1 MTKPTMK
8 ESPKSP
14 RWPKLRDPRVPAKV
28 RLRGPEATRT
38 NPRMEAAI
46 RSDGFWTSATMTSP
60 RLEMPPDLPAP
71 QSARENRENRDRAPR
86 QRLQDALDEKM
97 AKTTQ
102 SCFAHA
108 RAQAVARLATPKE
121 PGASE
126 RTQRRALSREYA
138 AYAKEAA
145 AALLPD
151 VAATSEGFHD
161 LWHTSGDDGYKSAI
175 FHAAVR
181 CRELQRSFGIEDNSD
196 GTYVFGGGEGGP
208 ELFRLHQACVL
219 FEELGRVSSP
229 LRDTLR
235 FLQREML
242 NCIFANYKTGADL
255 LQLTPFFVLRSHEM
269 THIEECEQRRA
280 EADLEIE
287 ASHRRLEEAKKQVQS
302 LKQQLQKDRQNA
314 QKENESYEVVI
325 SQRNELR
332 QKIEG
337 LRESNNLRFDE
348 LRETNAELSSLQAS
362 SYLTRKDLDQARKDM
377 ATMNVQL
384 KESNAKVLMLSKR
397 VSDLQDA
404 LALMSNEGSRISSK
418 VVSRNAP
425 QGANLELPNELEM
438 ELNVI
443 TSRVSS
449 KKKKKAEDPSAH
461 FGHERSTVDGR
472 RLLRALM
479 PQGGYQVVLK
489 ATVED
494 QMGLQPAST
503 PAVAAAAAAA
513 SRRGGKEGIPPV
525 LIVSGEAFAALAIS
539 QGLPLPPDP
548 LQYTAH
554 DDEDL
559 VKEVGHD
566 VQLLSEEYGMLL
578 ELYRGLRQDLK
589 RTLRLVPDFNTD
601 ELRGALQNV
610 MILDSEERS
619 LVPPPVLETEFI
631 GLGEGPDVPPYLRF
645 VGSISTKLLS
655 SDLVK
660 SMCEE
665 LWLSKTQHVLQEELL
680 GRPQMPLD
688 AFINEKFLPARAG
701 GRPHQMELIYNFLVA
716 LRQSTTLK
724 DNVAAPFDGAL
735 HVMPTENAK
744 RGSRVGPAR
753 RRRSSAVRRMSGE
766 GQTIELPE
774 VCPSCGNIFAPDA
787 IFCRM
792 CRTKRPG
799 MDEKEKSESQICS
812 CGNVFM
818 PDAVFC
824 RRCGSERPKD
834 QGPSSDKRNKG
845 QDLLLLNFD
854 PFSET
859 LYRGLLRDM
868 HEDTFHDATTML
880 LNLCSCLHALQHRF
894 RSSASRLI
902 EDDESCTLQEM
913 NVSVLSA
920 VLRLFFPRK
929 PREHL
934 TALKSMLHSKAQLN
948 AVRTRDKLK
957 NRASAVQFQE
967 EGKDEPNLPP
977 SIAIKEIFGLPPMD
991 EQGRMVGGHRAL
1003 LENLLRSP
1011 TPFILELRRQHL
1023 LECILATDK
1032 LQRALRVNRK
1042 NSGQAQGSAAA
1053 DEPAQMAAKEILE
1066 ALGKAD
1072 RDLTADQR
1080 HVYLLRGFGR
1090 RLPDMPSTTEMDL
1103 GNEAL
1108 KAAIRANKVRRM
1120 LQDYAQEVVQ
1130 SGAQVVVED
1139 FLRNLQSSGVVKS
1152 GKSWEAALSLQD
1164 VAKESGISA
1173 MVVISPGKAIMDELM
1188 AAHIASGTA
1197 QEEGTHRPVSNQ
1209 GRTFSKHAN
1218 KSFPPPPAND
1228 SEPFDH
1234 YAFFSELGQDVQE
1247 LSLGYSAS
1255 YLSFWVNN
1263 SL

>member
-1 MTKPTMK
+1 MLSDIFF
-8 ESPKSP
+8 EDDLS
-14 RWPKLRDPRVPAKV
+14 KV
-28 RLRGPEATRT
+28 TQAFRGFRQWT
-38 NPRMEAAI
+38 I
-46 RSDGFWTSATMTSP
+46 REGY
-60 RLEMPPDLPAP
+60 
-71 QSARENRENRDRAPR
+71 
-86 QRLQDALDEKM
+86 
-97 AKTTQ
+97 
-102 SCFAHA
+102 
-108 RAQAVARLATPKE
+108 
-121 PGASE
+121 AS
-126 RTQRRALSREYA
+126 
-138 AYAKEAA
+138 
-145 AALLPD
+145 
-151 VAATSEGFHD
+151 
-161 LWHTSGDDGYKSAI
+161 
-175 FHAAVR
+175 
-181 CRELQRSFGIEDNSD
+181 
-196 GTYVFGGGEGGP
+196 
-208 ELFRLHQACVL
+208 
-219 FEELGRVSSP
+219 
-229 LRDTLR
+229 
-235 FLQREML
+235 
-242 NCIFANYKTGADL
+242 
-255 LQLTPFFVLRSHEM
+255 
-269 THIEECEQRRA
+269 
-280 EADLEIE
+280 
-287 ASHRRLEEAKKQVQS
+287 
-302 LKQQLQKDRQNA
+302 DRQSA

-337 LRESNNLRFDE
+337 LRESNNLRFEE

-384 KESNAKVLMLSKR
+384 KESNAKVLILSKR
-397 VSDLQDA
+397 VNDLQDA
-404 LALMSNEGSRISSK
+404 LGLMSNEGSRISSK

-461 FGHERSTVDGR
+461 FGHERGTVDGR

-489 ATVED
+489 GTVED

-548 LQYTAH
+548 LQYGVH

-559 VKEVGHD
+559 VKEVGHE

-655 SDLVK
+655 TDLVHN
-660 SMCEE
+660 MCEE
-665 LWLSKTQHVLQEELL
+665 LWLSKTQHVLQEELV

-688 AFINEKFLPARAG
+688 VFINEKFLPARAG
-701 GRPHQMELIYNFLVA
+701 GRPQQMELIYNFLVA

-724 DNVAAPFDGAL
+724 DNTPDGERMHA
-735 HVMPTENAK
+735 MPTENAGK
-744 RGSRVGPAR
+744 RMSRVSAGAR
-753 RRRSSAVRRMSGE
+753 RRRSSVAVRRSSGE
-766 GQTIELPE
+766 GQTMELPE

-799 MDEKEKSESQICS
+799 TEDFKEKTESQMCS

-834 QGPSSDKRNKG
+834 QGISNDKKNKG
-845 QDLLLLNFD
+845 QDLLLLSFN

-859 LYRGLLRDM
+859 LYRGLLRDL

-902 EDDESCTLQEM
+902 EDDESSTLQEM

-967 EGKDEPNLPP
+967 EKVGKDELNLPP
-977 SIAIKEIFGLPPMD
+977 SIAIKAPCVSYLTLGFPELTNHCGRSDSEMSAERMDMQHHMD
-991 EQGRMVGGHRAL
+991 E
-1003 LENLLRSP
+1003 
-1011 TPFILELRRQHL
+1011 
-1023 LECILATDK
+1023 K
-1032 LQRALRVNRK
+1032 K
-1042 NSGQAQGSAAA
+1042 
-1053 DEPAQMAAKEILE
+1053 
-1066 ALGKAD
+1066 
-1072 RDLTADQR
+1072 
-1080 HVYLLRGFGR
+1080 
-1090 RLPDMPSTTEMDL
+1090 
-1103 GNEAL
+1103 
-1108 KAAIRANKVRRM
+1108 
-1120 LQDYAQEVVQ
+1120 
-1130 SGAQVVVED
+1130 
-1139 FLRNLQSSGVVKS
+1139 
-1152 GKSWEAALSLQD
+1152 
-1164 VAKESGISA
+1164 
-1173 MVVISPGKAIMDELM
+1173 
-1188 AAHIASGTA
+1188 
-1197 QEEGTHRPVSNQ
+1197 
-1209 GRTFSKHAN
+1209 
-1218 KSFPPPPAND
+1218 
-1228 SEPFDH
+1228 
-1234 YAFFSELGQDVQE
+1234 
-1247 LSLGYSAS
+1247 
-1255 YLSFWVNN
+1255 
-1263 SL
+1263 

>member
-1 MTKPTMK
+1 
-8 ESPKSP
+8 
-14 RWPKLRDPRVPAKV
+14 
-28 RLRGPEATRT
+28 
-38 NPRMEAAI
+38 
-46 RSDGFWTSATMTSP
+46 MTSP
-60 RLEMPPDLPAP
+60 RLEMPPPPPEAP
-71 QSARENRENRDRAPR
+71 QSARENRDRAPR

-108 RAQAVARLATPKE
+108 RAEAVARLATPKE

-126 RTQRRALSREYA
+126 TTQRRALSREYA

-181 CRELQRSFGIEDNSD
+181 CRELQRNFGIEDNAD
-196 GTYVFGGGEGGP
+196 GTYIFGGGEGGP

-219 FEELGRVSSP
+219 FEELCQVSSP

-255 LQLTPFFVLRSHEM
+255 LQLTPFFVLRTHEK
-269 THIEECEQRRA
+269 THMEECEQRRA
-280 EADLEIE
+280 EADLEVE
-287 ASHRRLEEAKKQVQS
+287 ASHRRLEEAKKQVQN
-302 LKQQLQKDRQNA
+302 LKQQLHKDRQNA

-337 LRESNNLRFDE
+337 LRESNNLRFEE

-384 KESNAKVLMLSKR
+384 KESNTKVLILSKR
-397 VSDLQDA
+397 VNDLQDA
-404 LALMSNEGSRISSK
+404 LGLMSNEGSRISSK

-449 KKKKKAEDPSAH
+449 KKKKKAEDSAH

-472 RLLRALM
+472 RLLWALM

-513 SRRGGKEGIPPV
+513 SRCGGKEGIPPV

-539 QGLPLPPDP
+539 QGLPFPPDP
-548 LQYTAH
+548 LQYGAH

-655 SDLVK
+655 TDLVHN
-660 SMCEE
+660 MCEE
-665 LWLSKTQHVLQEELL
+665 LWLSKTQHVLQEDFV

-688 AFINEKFLPARAG
+688 VFINEKFLPARAG
-701 GRPHQMELIYNFLVA
+701 GRPQQMELIYNFLVA

-724 DNVAAPFDGAL
+724 DNNTPDGERMYA
-735 HVMPTENAK
+735 PTENAK
-744 RGSRVGPAR
+744 RGSRVAPAR
-753 RRRSSAVRRMSGE
+753 RRRSSVRRMSGE
-766 GQTIELPE
+766 GQAIELPE

-799 MDEKEKSESQICS
+799 SGEKEKSEYQICS

-834 QGPSSDKRNKG
+834 QGLSSDKRNKG
-845 QDLLLLNFD
+845 QDLLLLSFN

-902 EDDESCTLQEM
+902 EDDESSTLQEM

-948 AVRTRDKLK
+948 AVRTRDKMK

-967 EGKDEPNLPP
+967 VGKDEPNLPP

-991 EQGRMVGGHRAL
+991 EHGRMIGGHRAL

-1023 LECILATDK
+1023 LECILAADK

-1042 NSGQAQGSAAA
+1042 SSGQAQGNAA

-1108 KAAIRANKVRRM
+1108 KAAVRANKVRRM

-1130 SGAQVVVED
+1130 SGAHVVVDD

-1188 AAHIASGTA
+1188 AARIASGTA
-1197 QEEGTHRPVSNQ
+1197 QEEGTHRPVSHE

-1218 KSFPPPPAND
+1218 KSFPPPPPMD
-1228 SEPFDH
+1228 SEPFEK
-1234 YAFFSELGQDVQE
+1234 YSFFSELGQDVQE

>member
-1 MTKPTMK
+1 
-8 ESPKSP
+8 
-14 RWPKLRDPRVPAKV
+14 
-28 RLRGPEATRT
+28 
-38 NPRMEAAI
+38 
-46 RSDGFWTSATMTSP
+46 
-60 RLEMPPDLPAP
+60 
-71 QSARENRENRDRAPR
+71 
-86 QRLQDALDEKM
+86 
-97 AKTTQ
+97 
-102 SCFAHA
+102 
-108 RAQAVARLATPKE
+108 
-121 PGASE
+121 
-126 RTQRRALSREYA
+126 
-138 AYAKEAA
+138 
-145 AALLPD
+145 
-151 VAATSEGFHD
+151 
-161 LWHTSGDDGYKSAI
+161 
-175 FHAAVR
+175 
-181 CRELQRSFGIEDNSD
+181 
-196 GTYVFGGGEGGP
+196 
-208 ELFRLHQACVL
+208 
-219 FEELGRVSSP
+219 
-229 LRDTLR
+229 
-235 FLQREML
+235 
-242 NCIFANYKTGADL
+242 
-255 LQLTPFFVLRSHEM
+255 
-269 THIEECEQRRA
+269 
-280 EADLEIE
+280 
-287 ASHRRLEEAKKQVQS
+287 
-302 LKQQLQKDRQNA
+302 
-314 QKENESYEVVI
+314 
-325 SQRNELR
+325 
-332 QKIEG
+332 
-337 LRESNNLRFDE
+337 
-348 LRETNAELSSLQAS
+348 
-362 SYLTRKDLDQARKDM
+362 
-377 ATMNVQL
+377 
-384 KESNAKVLMLSKR
+384 
-397 VSDLQDA
+397 
-404 LALMSNEGSRISSK
+404 
-418 VVSRNAP
+418 
-425 QGANLELPNELEM
+425 
-438 ELNVI
+438 
-443 TSRVSS
+443 
-449 KKKKKAEDPSAH
+449 
-461 FGHERSTVDGR
+461 
-472 RLLRALM
+472 
-479 PQGGYQVVLK
+479 
-489 ATVED
+489 
-494 QMGLQPAST
+494 
-503 PAVAAAAAAA
+503 
-513 SRRGGKEGIPPV
+513 
-525 LIVSGEAFAALAIS
+525 
-539 QGLPLPPDP
+539 
-548 LQYTAH
+548 
-554 DDEDL
+554 
-559 VKEVGHD
+559 
-566 VQLLSEEYGMLL
+566 
-578 ELYRGLRQDLK
+578 
-589 RTLRLVPDFNTD
+589 
-601 ELRGALQNV
+601 
-610 MILDSEERS
+610 
-619 LVPPPVLETEFI
+619 
-631 GLGEGPDVPPYLRF
+631 
-645 VGSISTKLLS
+645 
-655 SDLVK
+655 
-660 SMCEE
+660 
-665 LWLSKTQHVLQEELL
+665 
-680 GRPQMPLD
+680 
-688 AFINEKFLPARAG
+688 
-701 GRPHQMELIYNFLVA
+701 
-716 LRQSTTLK
+716 
-724 DNVAAPFDGAL
+724 
-735 HVMPTENAK
+735 
-744 RGSRVGPAR
+744 
-753 RRRSSAVRRMSGE
+753 
-766 GQTIELPE
+766 
-774 VCPSCGNIFAPDA
+774 
-787 IFCRM
+787 
-792 CRTKRPG
+792 
-799 MDEKEKSESQICS
+799 
-812 CGNVFM
+812 M

>member
-60 RLEMPPDLPAP
+60 RLEMPPPDLPAP

-196 GTYVFGGGEGGP
+196 GTYVFGGGEGSP

-269 THIEECEQRRA
+269 THMEECEQRRA

-701 GRPHQMELIYNFLVA
+701 GRNHQMELIYNFLVA

-724 DNVAAPFDGAL
+724 DNHAPDGAL

-957 NRASAVQFQE
+957 SRAGAVQFQE

-991 EQGRMVGGHRAL
+991 EHGRMVGGHRAL

-1072 RDLTADQR
+1072 RDLPADQR

-1173 MVVISPGKAIMDELM
+1173 MVVISPGKSIMDELM

>member
-60 RLEMPPDLPAP
+60 RLEMPPPDLPAP

-196 GTYVFGGGEGGP
+196 GTYVFGGGEGSP

-269 THIEECEQRRA
+269 THMEECEQRRA

-724 DNVAAPFDGAL
+724 DNHAPDGAL

-957 NRASAVQFQE
+957 SRAGAVQFQE

-991 EQGRMVGGHRAL
+991 EHGRMVGGHRAL

-1173 MVVISPGKAIMDELM
+1173 MVVISPGKSIMDELM

>member
-60 RLEMPPDLPAP
+60 RLEMPPPDLPAP
-71 QSARENRENRDRAPR
+71 QSAREHRENRDRAPR

-181 CRELQRSFGIEDNSD
+181 CRELQRNFGIEDNSD

-269 THIEECEQRRA
+269 THMEECEQRRA

-724 DNVAAPFDGAL
+724 DNHAPDGAL

-744 RGSRVGPAR
+744 RGSRVAPAR

>member
-1 MTKPTMK
+1 
-8 ESPKSP
+8 
-14 RWPKLRDPRVPAKV
+14 
-28 RLRGPEATRT
+28 
-38 NPRMEAAI
+38 
-46 RSDGFWTSATMTSP
+46 MTSP
-60 RLEMPPDLPAP
+60 RLEMPPPPPEAP
-71 QSARENRENRDRAPR
+71 QSARENRDRAPR

-108 RAQAVARLATPKE
+108 RAEAVARLATPKE

-126 RTQRRALSREYA
+126 TTQRRALSREYA

-181 CRELQRSFGIEDNSD
+181 CRELQRNFGIEDNAD
-196 GTYVFGGGEGGP
+196 GTYIFGGGEGGP

-219 FEELGRVSSP
+219 FEELCQVSSP

-255 LQLTPFFVLRSHEM
+255 LQLTPFFVLRTHEK
-269 THIEECEQRRA
+269 THMEECEQRRA
-280 EADLEIE
+280 EADLEVE
-287 ASHRRLEEAKKQVQS
+287 ASHRRLEEAKKQVQN
-302 LKQQLQKDRQNA
+302 LKQQLHKDRQNA

-337 LRESNNLRFDE
+337 LRESNNLRFEE

-384 KESNAKVLMLSKR
+384 KESNTKVLILSKR
-397 VSDLQDA
+397 VNDLQDA
-404 LALMSNEGSRISSK
+404 LGLMSNEGSRISSK

-449 KKKKKAEDPSAH
+449 KKKKKAEDSAH

-539 QGLPLPPDP
+539 QGLPFPPDP
-548 LQYTAH
+548 LQYGAH

-655 SDLVK
+655 TDLVHN
-660 SMCEE
+660 MCEE
-665 LWLSKTQHVLQEELL
+665 LWLSKTQHVLQEDFV

-688 AFINEKFLPARAG
+688 VFINEKFLPARAG
-701 GRPHQMELIYNFLVA
+701 GRPQQLGTNFMVPDGVKGRPILLRMELIYNFLVA

-724 DNVAAPFDGAL
+724 DNNTPDGERMYA
-735 HVMPTENAK
+735 PTENAK
-744 RGSRVGPAR
+744 RGSRVAPAR
-753 RRRSSAVRRMSGE
+753 RRRSSVRRMSGE
-766 GQTIELPE
+766 GQAIELPE

-799 MDEKEKSESQICS
+799 SGEKEKSEYQICS

-834 QGPSSDKRNKG
+834 QGLSSDKRNKG
-845 QDLLLLNFD
+845 QDLLLLSFN

-902 EDDESCTLQEM
+902 EDDESSTLQEM

-948 AVRTRDKLK
+948 AVRTRDKMK

-967 EGKDEPNLPP
+967 VGKDEPNLPP

-991 EQGRMVGGHRAL
+991 EHGRMIGGHRAL

-1023 LECILATDK
+1023 LECILAADK

-1042 NSGQAQGSAAA
+1042 SSGQAQGNAA

-1108 KAAIRANKVRRM
+1108 KAAVRANKVRRM

-1130 SGAQVVVED
+1130 SGAHVVVDD

-1197 QEEGTHRPVSNQ
+1197 QEEGTHRPVSHE

-1218 KSFPPPPAND
+1218 KSFPPPPPMD
-1228 SEPFDH
+1228 SEPFEK
-1234 YAFFSELGQDVQE
+1234 YSFFSELGQDVQE

-1255 YLSFWVNN
+1255 YLSFWVKN